1 MTCAACKEHLEYIGN
16 LERELSSYDAAIG
29 RMAAALDDGREHE
42 TGDMLSMR
50 RVTEDVSRLTLWAV
64 RMQRA
69 FGGGDRLAGE
79 LMLNDV
85 AERLHMARDKHSWS
99 DLDSEAACEV
109 IGEEWAELCAAVEHE
124 SRARQRDEAL
134 DVAVT
139 ALRFAAGEHVK
150 A

>member
-1 MTCAACKEHLEYIGN
+1 MTCV
-16 LERELSSYDAAIG
+16 EREELH
-29 RMAAALDDGREHE
+29 RL
-42 TGDMLSMR
+42 
-50 RVTEDVSRLTLWAV
+50 VTWAV

-79 LMLNDV
+79 LLLNDV
-85 AERLHMARDKHSWS
+85 VERLRFARDKHPW
-99 DLDSEAACEV
+99 DGLDAESACEV

>member
-16 LERELSSYDAAIG
+16 LERTLGEYDAAIG
-29 RMAAALDDGREHE
+29 RLTSALDDGREHE

-69 FGGGDRLAGE
+69 FGDGDRLAGE
-79 LMLNDV
+79 LLLNDV
-85 AERLHMARDKHSWS
+85 AERLHVAREKHSWGG
-99 DLDSEAACEV
+99 LDAEAASDV
-109 IGEEWAELCAAVEHE
+109 IGEEWAELCHAVEHE

-139 ALRFAAGEHVK
+139 ALRFAAGEHGK

>member
-1 MTCAACKEHLEYIGN
+1 MTCS
-16 LERELSSYDAAIG
+16 EREELH
-29 RMAAALDDGREHE
+29 RL
-42 TGDMLSMR
+42 
-50 RVTEDVSRLTLWAV
+50 VTWAV

-69 FGGGDRLAGE
+69 FGAGDRLAGE
-79 LMLNDV
+79 LLLNDV
-85 AERLHMARDKHSWS
+85 AERLHVARDKHSWS
-99 DLDSEAACEV
+99 GLDPESASEV
-109 IGEEWAELCAAVEHE
+109 IGEEWAELCHAVEHE